1 MSMRGAL
8 ILAVLL
14 LGACTKVP
22 EDIPD
27 WVEDRIRF
35 CRSPGKDCD
44 RLEILEYGFHAE
56 RYYYFDPRDLEGED
70 ELFTANY
77 ELLCKGNDLFIHEP
91 PCSGIV
97 LDSLKVL
104 RLVYSER

>member
-1 MSMRGAL
+1 MRFRGPL
-8 ILAVLL
+8 VILVLSVFS
-14 LGACTKVP
+14 CTKIP
-22 EDIPD
+22 ADLPD

-44 RLEILEYGFHAE
+44 RLEILEYGFRAE
-56 RYYYFDPRDLEGED
+56 RYYYFAPRDLQGEE

-77 ELLCKGNDLFIHEP
+77 ELLCKGTDLFIDEP
-91 PCSGIV
+91 PCSDIV
-97 LDSLKVL
+97 LDSLRVL

>member
-1 MSMRGAL
+1 MPVRLAL
-8 ILAVLL
+8 ILSLL
-14 LGACTKVP
+14 ILSSCTKVP
-22 EDIPD
+22 DELPG
-27 WVEDRIRF
+27 WVQDRIRF

-56 RYYYFDPRDLEGED
+56 RYYYFAPRDLQGED

-77 ELLCKGNDLFIHEP
+77 ELLCKGTDLFIDEP
-91 PCSGIV
+91 PCSDIV
-97 LDSLKVL
+97 LDSLKIL